1 MLFFFFLIIYL
12 YFLVLAVIVKIFDP
26 TAELVTPIGMLSKEA
41 KSEIETVPVIPET
54 KVRKCL
60 VMKFLFL
67 LYFSI

>member
-41 KSEIETVPVIPET
+41 KSEIETVPVISET